1 MTPSIDAGKLR
12 ERLEVM
18 ELKEG
23 PNGVWTWES
32 VRKARGQVEL
42 NTVKK
47 NLFSSVGIGARNAK
61 LVLRARPLSLCQA
74 LRWRGQH
81 LFLTSITKLDRMHLN
96 VQAALVNV
104 VTCLATRTEDTVG
117 AAGRP
122 VAAETMRISF
132 PGILTE
138 KYARYEREETHAEN
152 DTSYVLVV
160 PKEISL
166 QAGDLVTV
174 QDGPAKAVYAVTIC
188 HVLDQFKN
196 EYEIARRGDV

>member
-47 NLFSSVGIGARNAK
+47 NLFSSVGIGARGAE
-61 LVLRARPLSLCQA
+61 LVLRRQPLTLHQA
-74 LRWRGQH
+74 ILWGERH
-81 LFLTSITKLDRMHLN
+81 LFLTAVLPEGRLHLR
-96 VQAALVNV
+96 VQAALVEP

-117 AAGRP
+117 EAGRP
-122 VAAETMRISF
+122 ETRETMRQTF
-132 PGILTE
+132 PGVLTE
-138 KYARYEREETHAEN
+138 KYVRYEREETHA
-152 DTSYVLVV
+152 
-160 PKEISL
+160 
-166 QAGDLVTV
+166 
-174 QDGPAKAVYAVTIC
+174 
-188 HVLDQFKN
+188 
-196 EYEIARRGDV
+196 

>member
-1 MTPSIDAGKLR
+1 M
-12 ERLEVM
+12 
-18 ELKEG
+18 
-23 PNGVWTWES
+23 
-32 VRKARGQVEL
+32 
-42 NTVKK
+42 
-47 NLFSSVGIGARNAK
+47 GIGARNAK

-81 LFLTSITKLDRMHLN
+81 LFLTGITKLDRMHLN

-104 VTCLATRTEDTVG
+104 VTCLAARTEDTVG

-138 KYARYEREETHAEN
+138 KYAKYEREETHAEN
-152 DTSYVLVV
+152 DTGYVLVV
-160 PKEISL
+160 PKVISL
-166 QAGDLVTV
+166 KAGDLVTV